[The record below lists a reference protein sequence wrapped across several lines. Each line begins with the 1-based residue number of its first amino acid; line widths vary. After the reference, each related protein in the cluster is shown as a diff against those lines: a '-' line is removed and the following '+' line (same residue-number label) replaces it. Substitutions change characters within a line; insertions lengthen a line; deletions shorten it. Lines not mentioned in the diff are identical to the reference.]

1 MTSTPIHDDLTVA
14 YELRVL
20 DNLLDDECRCD
31 SESHRNFECSVA
43 VVARSI
49 RSCDGLAKNWCLNRV
64 RQHDAERDRYKCA
77 NCPKTATDCW
87 RIIPV

>member
-1 MTSTPIHDDLTVA
+1 MTSTPIHDDLIVA

-31 SESHRNFECSVA
+31 TDSHRSVECSIS
-43 VVARSI
+43 VVARCI
-49 RSCDGLAKNWCLNRV
+49 RSCDRRPRNWCLNRV
-64 RQHDAERDRYKCA
+64 RQHDAERYRYTCTTCKRM
-77 NCPKTATDCW
+77 TTDCW